1 MHEPFKG
8 RFKGFHRVAVP
19 VDKTGM
25 VLAVWKAAARG
36 RIDPTVAAPVQS
48 LHQLRRVQ
56 TRDEDAMPFGATGEL
71 KHGINDL
78 PARELRTRLSHEIAL
93 IAQKNTGIG

>member
-1 MHEPFKG
+1 
-8 RFKGFHRVAVP
+8 
-19 VDKTGM
+19 
-25 VLAVWKAAARG
+25 
-36 RIDPTVAAPVQS
+36 
-48 LHQLRRVQ
+48 
-56 TRDEDAMPFGATGEL
+56 MPFGATGEL